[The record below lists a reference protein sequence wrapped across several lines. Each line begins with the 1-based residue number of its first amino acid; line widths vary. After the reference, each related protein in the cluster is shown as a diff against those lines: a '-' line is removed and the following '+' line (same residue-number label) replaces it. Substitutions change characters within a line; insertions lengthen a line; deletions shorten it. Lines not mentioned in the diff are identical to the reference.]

1 MRESEAPESS
11 HPGRLTNEIQRII
24 AVGGGRAG
32 VGQSTLSVNLAVYLA
47 QLGRSVVI
55 VDADSQS
62 AALHTLLGMELPP
75 TPKDFDS
82 TEMENLVP
90 LPTPVP
96 GLEILPQIYTREST
110 TPLRPGRKPRWSK
123 GLRHL
128 NAEFVIID
136 LGTGTSSALLD
147 LFQMADLSICV
158 TAPDPVSI
166 ETTYR
171 FHKALYFRALRKML
185 MRDRYRMRQADRAL
199 AELPPLPNPID
210 VVHALSRF
218 DSSTGRAAAEL
229 LATIRPAL
237 VVNSTRLRSDVELG
251 SQLIALSAR
260 HLGIHLESLG
270 HVEHDDAIWVSVVR
284 RVPVL
289 INNPTSK
296 GARNLEKIARR
307 VMGLCSA
314 RDTQA
319 TPTPIDLEPVEA
331 SLYDILWTNRSA
343 SDEEL
348 RRAYKRQ
355 RDIFQTNSLALT
367 SLIANDEIPAYQAK
381 IEEAQEILLDPIRRR
396 TYDLSFFADLEE
408 EPTDEDAPLDAARQ
422 AEQAL
427 LKKELAEEIHP
438 ETLYTGKLLRKIRQ
452 SRGVEIDEIARKTKI
467 AAAHLRAIEDED
479 FDHLPAEVYTRGF
492 VQQLCL
498 YLEVDPSQGVRS
510 YIRRLREVRSQAPP
524 RGRL

>member
-1 MRESEAPESS
+1 MHESEAPPISSPTRSS
-11 HPGRLTNEIQRII
+11 HEIQRII

-55 VDADSQS
+55 VDADSQG

-75 TPKDFDS
+75 LAVDFDS
-82 TEMENLVP
+82 TETDSLAP
-90 LPTPVP
+90 LATPVP
-96 GLEILPQIYTREST
+96 GLKILPQIYTRDST
-110 TPLRPGRKPRWSK
+110 TPLRPGRKPRWAK

-128 NAEFVIID
+128 AAEFIIID
-136 LGTGTSSALLD
+136 LGPGTSSALLD

-158 TAPDPVSI
+158 TAPDPVSL

-171 FHKALYFRALRKML
+171 FFKALYFRGLRKLL

-218 DSSTGRAAAEL
+218 DSGTGRAAAEL
-229 LATIRPAL
+229 LSTIRPAL
-237 VVNSTRLRSDVELG
+237 VVNSTRLRSDIELG
-251 SQLIALSAR
+251 PQLIALSAR
-260 HLGIHLESLG
+260 HLGISLESLG
-270 HVEHDDAIWVSVVR
+270 HIEHDDAVWLSVVR
-284 RVPVL
+284 RTPVL

-307 VMGLCSA
+307 VMALSGA

-319 TPTPIDLEPVEA
+319 VPTQVELEPVEP
-331 SLYDILWTNRSA
+331 SLYDILWTSRSA

-355 RDIFQTNSLALT
+355 RDLFKKDSLALT
-367 SLIANDEIPAYQAK
+367 SLIPNSEIPSYQVK
-381 IEEAQEILLDPIRRR
+381 IEEAQEILLDTVRRR
-396 TYDLSFFADLEE
+396 TYDLSFFTDADTQLEAQ
-408 EPTDEDAPLDAARQ
+408 DEPLDAARQ
-422 AEQAL
+422 AEQEM
-427 LKKELAEEIHP
+427 LKKELTEEIHP
-438 ETLYTGKLLRKIRQ
+438 ETIYTGSLLRKVRE
-452 SRGVEIDEIARKTKI
+452 SRGVTIEEIARKTKI

-479 FDHLPAEVYTRGF
+479 FTILPAEVYARGF
-492 VQQLCL
+492 VQQVCL
-498 YLEVDPSQGVRS
+498 YLKVDPTQGTRT
-510 YIRRLREVRSQAPP
+510 YIRRLREERNKLPP
-524 RGRL
+524 RGQL